1 MIRNRPSSLLQQL
14 IVASSLILPW
24 TLLLLALD
32 QLPLLTDQLDRGQT
46 IGRDAFN
53 FWMAGKLAFDGQVSQ
68 IYDNAEFVKAVQG
81 VLGQEAGLHVFPYP
95 PTALLFVAAFGWAP
109 YWLALLFWSIAG
121 LVTFFFATTSWRS
134 DHRLLALFLMA
145 PIILCNIILGQ
156 NGLLTAALFIGGLR
170 LAKSHPILAGIMI
183 GSIAFKP
190 TLAILLPFALLLE
203 RCWLTIAT
211 AAATLIVLCV
221 LPTLLWGPGIWHDY
235 MRQAVPFQQ
244 QLLEHGTGLAQL
256 MKLTSFMSMSL
267 LGFSNDIAYQV
278 QIGFALIALG
288 LVTRYALYRRIKGG
302 FDGLD
307 ITILASAT
315 LIMLPYSHFYDM
327 TLLIG
332 GLLLICKEHSLND
345 ESLIVRS
352 GMFGTLWALPIVGL
366 LLNIIGLPVAPLI
379 LLCGLALL
387 CYTPHR

>member
-190 TLAILLPFALLLE
+190 TLAILLPLALLLE
-203 RCWLTIAT
+203 RCWLTIAS

-235 MRQAVPFQQ
+235 MQQAVPFQQ

-345 ESLIVRS
+345 ELLIVRS

>member
-1 MIRNRPSSLLQQL
+1 MIHNHPSPMLKQLL
-14 IVASSLILPW
+14 VATSLILPC
-24 TLLLLALD
+24 TLLLLTLD
-32 QLPLLTDQLDRGQT
+32 QLPFFTHQLDRGQT

-53 FWMAGKLAFDGQVSQ
+53 FWMAGKLAFEGHLSQ
-68 IYDNAEFVKAVQG
+68 IYDNAAFISAVQG

-95 PTALLFVAAFGWAP
+95 PPALLFVAAFGWAP
-109 YWLALLFWSIAG
+109 YWLSLLFWSIAG
-121 LVTFFFATTSWRS
+121 LVAFSLATTSWRS
-134 DHRLLALFLMA
+134 DQRLLLLSLIA
-145 PIILCNIILGQ
+145 PLTFCNIILGQ
-156 NGLLTAALFIGGLR
+156 NGLLIAALFIGGLR
-170 LAKSHPILAGIMI
+170 LAKSRPILAGIMI

-203 RCWLTIAT
+203 RCWLTIAA

-221 LPTLLWGPGIWHDY
+221 LPTLLWGTGIWQDY
-235 MRQAVPFQQ
+235 MQQAVPFQQ

-288 LVTRYALYRRIKGG
+288 LVTRYALCRRIKGG

-315 LIMLPYSHFYDM
+315 LIMLPYAHFYDM

-332 GLLLICKEHSLND
+332 GLLLICKEHSLNE
-345 ESLIVRS
+345 ESFIVRS
-352 GMFGTLWALPIVGL
+352 GMFGTLWALPIAGL

-379 LLCGLALL
+379 LLGGLALL

>member
-81 VLGQEAGLHVFPYP
+81 ILGQEAGLHVFPYP

-109 YWLALLFWSIAG
+109 YWLALLFWSLAG

-156 NGLLTAALFIGGLR
+156 NGLLIAALFIGGLR
-170 LAKSHPILAGIMI
+170 LAKSRPILAGIMI

-203 RCWLTIAT
+203 RCWLTIAS

-221 LPTLLWGPGIWHDY
+221 LPTLLWGPGIWQDY
-235 MRQAVPFQQ
+235 MQQAVPFQQ

-288 LVTRYALYRRIKGG
+288 LVTRYALCRRIKGG

-315 LIMLPYSHFYDM
+315 LIMLPYAHFYDM

-352 GMFGTLWALPIVGL
+352 GMFGTLWALPIVGF

>member
-190 TLAILLPFALLLE
+190 TLAILLPLALLLE
-203 RCWLTIAT
+203 RCWLTIAS

-235 MRQAVPFQQ
+235 MQQAVPFQQ